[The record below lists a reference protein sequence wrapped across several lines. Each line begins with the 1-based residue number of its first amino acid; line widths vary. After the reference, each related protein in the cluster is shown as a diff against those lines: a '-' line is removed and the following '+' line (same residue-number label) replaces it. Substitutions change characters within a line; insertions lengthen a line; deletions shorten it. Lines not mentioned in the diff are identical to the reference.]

1 MANPAAETIY
11 VTLFAGTLIMLVLS
25 CALILFIVFYHRRN
39 LRRQAEVYA
48 LQADH
53 QRALLESVLH
63 AVENERRRFAQDLHD
78 EIGGALS
85 ALRMQLSRL
94 ATRPAQN
101 DLDEIAGVGKEV
113 VDSAVESVRRIAY
126 DMLPPGLE
134 VFGLGYAA
142 GELCK
147 RTEAMTKLH
156 ITYSGDPELR
166 LSNKHHELMLYRI
179 LQELLNN
186 AVKHSAAQQVEVRL
200 GPVQQGVE
208 LFYSDDGAGFD
219 AAAAA
224 GSGLGLKN
232 MESRVQFFNGNLQV
246 ESKPGQGTQITVHLP
261 IS

>member
-94 ATRPAQN
+94 ATRPAQH

-142 GELCK
+142 SELCK
-147 RTEAMTKLH
+147 RTEAMTKLS
-156 ITYSGDPELR
+156 ILFNGDPELR
-166 LSNKHHELMLYRI
+166 LGNKHHELMLYKSCSTM
-179 LQELLNN
+179 LL
-186 AVKHSAAQQVEVRL
+186 ST
-200 GPVQQGVE
+200 VQRNKLRFV
-208 LFYSDDGAGFD
+208 
-219 AAAAA
+219 
-224 GSGLGLKN
+224 LGLCSKVSN
-232 MESRVQFFNGNLQV
+232 CFTATTELVLMLRLPLVQGWD
-246 ESKPGQGTQITVHLP
+246 SKIWKAVFSFSMALCK
-261 IS
+261 